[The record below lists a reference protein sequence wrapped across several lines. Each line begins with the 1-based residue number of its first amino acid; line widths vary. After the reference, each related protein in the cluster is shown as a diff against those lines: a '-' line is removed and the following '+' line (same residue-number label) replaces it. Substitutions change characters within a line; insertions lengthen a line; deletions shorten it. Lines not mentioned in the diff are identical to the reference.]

1 MSTGTTGKKMA
12 EFRYFLWAADCLGDA
27 EEIEADYIARGMKGG
42 TGGDLSPDQP
52 VCEYV
57 F

>member
-1 MSTGTTGKKMA
+1 MA